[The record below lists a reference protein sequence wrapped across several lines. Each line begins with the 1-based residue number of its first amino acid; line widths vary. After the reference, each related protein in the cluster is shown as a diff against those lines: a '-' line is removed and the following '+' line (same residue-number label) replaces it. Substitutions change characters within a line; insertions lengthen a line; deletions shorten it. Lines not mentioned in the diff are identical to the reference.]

1 MNVPNANLIK
11 TTAAAVTAAV
21 VLTVS
26 GMASAADL
34 GSGPRQ
40 PPLEPYSYV
49 SPLDTARWS
58 GAYLGLNYGY
68 ATGQS
73 AVTGGSGL
81 FSLDQSGGVGG
92 VYGGYN
98 WQLGNLVL
106 GLEAELGT
114 GNYDGTTG
122 TGAGLVSSQLNTL
135 AGVRARA
142 GVLLSPAFLV
152 YATGGFAWGDMD
164 FTANTVTQTDWI
176 GGYQIGAGTELNV
189 AGPWTLRLEY
199 LYTDLD
205 SQTLT
210 HSGVTNTYDPDFHT
224 IRAGVS
230 FKF

>member
-1 MNVPNANLIK
+1 MNVSNANLIK

-34 GSGPRQ
+34 GGGPRQ
-40 PPLEPYSYV
+40 PPQEPYSYV

-73 AVTGGSGL
+73 AVTGDSGL

-98 WQLGNLVL
+98 WQLGNIVL

-122 TGAGLVSSQLNTL
+122 SGAGLVSSQMNTL

-152 YATGGFAWGDMD
+152 YATGGFAWADMD
-164 FTANTVTQTDWI
+164 FTANNITQTNWI
-176 GGYQIGAGTELNV
+176 SGYQIGAGTELNV

-199 LYTDLD
+199 IYTGLD
-205 SQTLT
+205 TQTFSQG
-210 HSGVTNTYDPDFHT
+210 GVTNTYDPDFHT
-224 IRAGVS
+224 IRAGLS